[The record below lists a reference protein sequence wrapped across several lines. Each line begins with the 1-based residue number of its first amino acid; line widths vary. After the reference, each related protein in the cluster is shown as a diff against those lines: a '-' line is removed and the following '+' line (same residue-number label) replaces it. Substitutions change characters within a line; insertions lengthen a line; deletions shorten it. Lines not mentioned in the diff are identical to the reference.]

1 MKKFYFLFLFA
12 LIASIGNLYAAEKTV
27 TWNFAG
33 RKSGTGA
40 TTSCELKVQSGS
52 ASGTW
57 KITASKK
64 FSAQTGRGSTSVTL
78 GSKNDP
84 CTDAKLELT
93 NSPIP
98 EGAQI
103 KKVSI
108 TAKTNNANGATFGL
122 QIGGVS
128 SETTLTFDKTKTTQ
142 EFTESKVGNVVLVIN
157 TLNQSNVSLYS
168 ISITYEEVAETKC
181 AKPTFNLENGKTYT
195 DAQTLVITSTTAD
208 ATIHY
213 TINRGEEKTGQPA
226 EFTENG
232 EYTVD
237 AWATK
242 DNLTESDHASIKFT
256 IAKKCAAPT
265 FTPAAGFLKLGNA
278 ITFTSATADA
288 EVYYQYSYN
297 GGEYT
302 SFVKGTSF
310 TPDKEGTYKIIA
322 KATKT
327 GLEDGVSGEQIYEV
341 GNLVFYESFD
351 KNDGTGGNDGK
362 WSGSIASNDIQYDVT
377 GWTCQ
382 NASGANKCAKFGTSS
397 KKGTATTPALTD
409 LEGDAILTF
418 KAAPWNTEGGKMS
431 VTISDGTIETSEF
444 ELINNT
450 FTEYSVKISGGAT
463 SKITFTS
470 SEARFFL
477 DEVKVKQVAVATPTI
492 TPNGGDV
499 KVGDKIT
506 FATKTDGATLSYSTD
521 GGQTWTPGS
530 EYAAATVG
538 ELNLWVKA
546 TKGSDE
552 SAVAKATFNVVDPNA
567 IGSVN
572 INITADKTAKTGE
585 LFGTMTVAVPMP
597 INATVMDV
605 VIKKDGK
612 EFSSDKNLTA
622 EFSKEI
628 TETGTYEIDVTA
640 NNDKEII
647 GDKKTA
653 EFYSNKLTD
662 IADFLLYGPECNNL
676 FGSDVVYEFTCPLS
690 VTYANGSNLW
700 VTDGTDGMLIFQ
712 RGGFSTAYTN
722 GTVFA
727 KGIKGQYTVYNNT
740 IELTEPVLT
749 ETTEGATVD
758 PKQIE
763 IAAISADNQN
773 QFVII
778 KDAVLNVKNETFAD
792 AAGNT
797 VDMYDKKFCTVPAD
811 GTYDVVGIVS
821 YYGYSEAEAAT
832 QVYPLAFLT
841 APTATLGF
849 TAAEINEM
857 PWLAANDKVL
867 TEEATE
873 VKDAS
878 CVKLTCEEGAQIEY
892 TLVSAE
898 TGSSTATVESGA
910 EIVGLIKGEV
920 YELTVCAVKG
930 GYKSASRQYTF
941 TITGSTSSVSSMS
954 AEGVK
959 VFATE
964 GGVEVVAAEATDVA
978 VYTVAGQLVRQA
990 RVAEDSTLVNVAPG
1004 FYVVRANGTATK
1016 VIVR

>member
-27 TWNFAG
+27 TYTFTSKTWAAAEGNWNSLKEGDSKVTRGVAVT
-33 RKSGTGA
+33 KAVSGA
-40 TTSCELKVQSGS
+40 SAESPSGFS
-52 ASGTW
+52 
-57 KITASKK
+57 KITSVNMVWSTSGKGAGTINMYISDNKVGSKTVGKSMSNQK
-64 FSAQTGRGSTSVTL
+64 FSVVTDPSNTSGVVKFDVT
-78 GSKNDP
+78 
-84 CTDAKLELT
+84 CTAGT
-93 NSPIP
+93 IY
-98 EGAQI
+98 I
-103 KKVSI
+103 K
-108 TAKTNNANGATFGL
+108 
-122 QIGGVS
+122 
-128 SETTLTFDKTKTTQ
+128 
-142 EFTESKVGNVVLVIN
+142 
-157 TLNQSNVSLYS
+157 S
-168 ISITYEEVAETKC
+168 ISITYEEGAETKC
-181 AKPTFNLENGKTYT
+181 AT
-195 DAQTLVITSTTAD
+195 
-208 ATIHY
+208 
-213 TINRGEEKTGQPA
+213 
-226 EFTENG
+226 
-232 EYTVD
+232 
-237 AWATK
+237 
-242 DNLTESDHASIKFT
+242 
-256 IAKKCAAPT
+256 PT
-265 FTPAAGFLKLGNA
+265 FTPAAGYLKLGNA
-278 ITFTSATADA
+278 ITFTSATVDA

-327 GLEDGVSGEQIYEV
+327 GLEDGVSEEQIYEV

-351 KNDGTGGNDGK
+351 KNDGTGGNDGQ
-362 WSGSIASNDIQYDVT
+362 WNGNIATNDIQYDVA
-377 GWTCQ
+377 GWTCE
-382 NASGANKCAKFGTSS
+382 NEKGANMCARFGTSG

-470 SEARFFL
+470 SEDRFFL

-499 KVGDKIT
+499 NVGDKIT

-521 GGQTWTPGS
+521 EGKNWTPGS
-530 EYAAATVG
+530 EYTATTVG
-538 ELNLWVKA
+538 ALNLWVKA

-572 INITADKTAKTGE
+572 INITADKTAATGE

-612 EFSSDKNLTA
+612 EFINKKGLST
-622 EFSKEI
+622 EFSTVI
-628 TETGTYEIDVTA
+628 TETGTYEIDVIA
-640 NNDKEII
+640 NNDKEITE
-647 GDKKTA
+647 DKKTA
-653 EFYSNKLTD
+653 KFYSNKLTD
-662 IADFLLYGPECNNL
+662 ILDFLLYGPECNNL

-740 IELTEPVLT
+740 TIELTEPVLT

-763 IAAISADNQN
+763 ISAIKADNQN

-797 VDMYDKKFCTVPAD
+797 VDMFNKEFCTVPAD

-821 YYGYSEAEAAT
+821 YYKPKKAEAAT

-857 PWLAANDKVL
+857 PWLAANDIVL
-867 TEEATE
+867 TEDGSFEGMN
-873 VKDAS
+873 AS

-892 TLVSAE
+892 TLDS
-898 TGSSTATVESGA
+898 TGSSVLTKTVESGT
-910 EIVGLIKGEV
+910 EIGFTDGE
-920 YELTVCAVKG
+920 YCMLTVCVVKG
-930 GYKSASRQYTF
+930 GYKSASRKYEF
-941 TITGSTSSVSSMS
+941 GIGKTSSVSSMS

-959 VFATE
+959 VFAAE
-964 GGVEVVAAEATDVA
+964 GGVKVMAEEAAEVA

-990 RVAEDSTLVNVAPG
+990 RVAEGNTLVNVAPG

>member
-57 KITASKK
+57 KISASEN
-64 FSAQTGRGSTSVTL
+64 FTAQTGSGSTSVTL
-78 GSKNDP
+78 GSKKAP

-108 TAKTNNANGATFGL
+108 TANTNNAKGATFGL

-310 TPDKEGTYKIIA
+310 TPDKEGTFKIIA

-327 GLEDGVSGEQIYEV
+327 GFEDGVSEEQIYEV

-351 KNDGTGGNDGK
+351 KNDGTGGNDGQ
-362 WSGSIASNDIQYDVT
+362 WSGNIATNDIQYDVT
-377 GWTCQ
+377 GWTCP

-470 SEARFFL
+470 SEYRFFL

-530 EYAAATVG
+530 EYTATTVG
-538 ELNLWVKA
+538 ALNLWVKA

-612 EFSSDKNLTA
+612 EFSSDTGLTA

-857 PWLAANDKVL
+857 PWLAANDIVL
-867 TEEATE
+867 TEDGSFENMN
-873 VKDAS
+873 AS

-892 TLVSAE
+892 TLDSGE
-898 TGSSTATVESGA
+898 PSPSTATVESGT
-910 EIVGLIKGEV
+910 EIGFTDGES
-920 YELTVCAVKG
+920 YMLTVCAVKG
-930 GYKSASRQYTF
+930 GYKSASREYLF
-941 TITGSTSSVSSMS
+941 SIGKTSSVSSMS
-954 AEGVK
+954 VDGVK
-959 VFATE
+959 VFAAE
-964 GGVEVVAAEATDVA
+964 GGVEVVADEAAEVA
-978 VYTVAGQLVRQA
+978 VYTAAGQLVRQA
-990 RVAEDSTLVNVAPG
+990 RVAEGSTLVNVAPG

>member
-27 TWNFAG
+27 TFDFSTNPGAV
-33 RKSGTGA
+33 SGIKNGEITVSFKTPGVTPVWKGGEIRA
-40 TTSCELKVQSGS
+40 YAKNTITVSS
-52 ASGTW
+52 AKKIKAIKFTFNKDDGN
-57 KITASKK
+57 KITSTP
-64 FSAQTGRGSTSVTL
+64 TGFTDPTWTGESESVVF
-78 GSKNDP
+78 K
-84 CTDAKLELT
+84 
-93 NSPIP
+93 
-98 EGAQI
+98 
-103 KKVSI
+103 
-108 TAKTNNANGATFGL
+108 
-122 QIGGVS
+122 IGGTKGHRKV
-128 SETTLTFDKTKTTQ
+128 KTI
-142 EFTESKVGNVVLVIN
+142 EV
-157 TLNQSNVSLYS
+157 
-168 ISITYEEVAETKC
+168 TYEEGAETQC
-181 AKPTFNLENGKTYT
+181 AT
-195 DAQTLVITSTTAD
+195 
-208 ATIHY
+208 
-213 TINRGEEKTGQPA
+213 
-226 EFTENG
+226 
-232 EYTVD
+232 
-237 AWATK
+237 
-242 DNLTESDHASIKFT
+242 
-256 IAKKCAAPT
+256 PT
-265 FTPAAGFLKLGNA
+265 FTPAAGYLKLGNA

-288 EVYYQYSYN
+288 EISYQYSYN

-377 GWTCQ
+377 GWTCP

-397 KKGTATTPALTD
+397 KKGTATTPALTG

-470 SEARFFL
+470 SEDRFFL

-499 KVGDKIT
+499 NVGDKIT

-521 GGQTWTPGS
+521 EGKNWTPGS
-530 EYAAATVG
+530 EYTATTVG
-538 ELNLWVKA
+538 ALNLWVKA

-640 NNDKEII
+640 NNDKEIK

-821 YYGYSEAEAAT
+821 YFGYSGAVPAT

-857 PWLAANDKVL
+857 SWLAANDKVL
-867 TEEATE
+867 TE
-873 VKDAS
+873 DGSFGDINAS

-892 TLVSAE
+892 TLDSGE
-898 TGSSTATVESGA
+898 PSPSTATVESGT
-910 EIVGLIKGEV
+910 EIGFTDGES
-920 YELTVCAVKG
+920 YMLTVCAVKG
-930 GYKSASRQYTF
+930 GYKSASREYMF
-941 TITGSTSSVSSMS
+941 SIGKTSSVSSMS

-959 VFATE
+959 VFAAE

-978 VYTVAGQLVRQA
+978 VYTAAGQLVRQA
-990 RVAEDSTLVNVAPG
+990 RVAEGSTLVNVAPG

>member
-12 LIASIGNLYAAEKTV
+12 LIASISNLYAVEKTV
-27 TWNFAG
+27 TFDFSTNPGAV
-33 RKSGTGA
+33 SGIKNGEITVSFKTPGVTPVWKGGEIRAYAKNTITVSSAKKIKAIKFTFNKDDGNEITSTPTGF
-40 TTSCELKVQSGS
+40 TDP
-52 ASGTW
+52 TW
-57 KITASKK
+57 
-64 FSAQTGRGSTSVTL
+64 TGESESVVF
-78 GSKNDP
+78 K
-84 CTDAKLELT
+84 
-93 NSPIP
+93 
-98 EGAQI
+98 
-103 KKVSI
+103 
-108 TAKTNNANGATFGL
+108 
-122 QIGGVS
+122 IGGTKGHRKV
-128 SETTLTFDKTKTTQ
+128 KTI
-142 EFTESKVGNVVLVIN
+142 EV
-157 TLNQSNVSLYS
+157 
-168 ISITYEEVAETKC
+168 TYEEGAETQC
-181 AKPTFNLENGKTYT
+181 AT
-195 DAQTLVITSTTAD
+195 
-208 ATIHY
+208 
-213 TINRGEEKTGQPA
+213 
-226 EFTENG
+226 
-232 EYTVD
+232 
-237 AWATK
+237 
-242 DNLTESDHASIKFT
+242 
-256 IAKKCAAPT
+256 PT
-265 FTPAAGFLKLGNA
+265 FTPAAGYLKLGNA

-288 EVYYQYSYN
+288 EISYQYSYN

-377 GWTCQ
+377 GWTCEYEK
-382 NASGANKCAKFGTSS
+382 GANKCAKFGTSS
-397 KKGTATTPALTD
+397 KKGTATTPALAD

-470 SEARFFL
+470 SEDRFFL

-521 GGQTWTPGS
+521 EGKTWTPGS

-538 ELNLWVKA
+538 ALNLWVKA

-821 YYGYSEAEAAT
+821 YFGYSGAVPAT

-857 PWLAANDKVL
+857 SWLAANDKVL
-867 TEEATE
+867 TEDGSFE
-873 VKDAS
+873 DINAS

-892 TLVSAE
+892 TLDSGE
-898 TGSSTATVESGA
+898 PSPSTATVESGT
-910 EIVGLIKGEV
+910 EIGFTDGES
-920 YELTVCAVKG
+920 YMLTVCAVKG
-930 GYKSASRQYTF
+930 GYKSASREYMF
-941 TITGSTSSVSSMS
+941 SIGKTSSVSSMS

-959 VFATE
+959 VFAAE
-964 GGVEVVAAEATDVA
+964 GGVEVVADEATDVA
-978 VYTVAGQLVRQA
+978 VYTAAGQLVRQA
-990 RVAEDSTLVNVAPG
+990 RVAEGSTLVNVAPG
-1004 FYVVRANGTATK
+1004 FYVVRVNGTATK

>member
-12 LIASIGNLYAAEKTV
+12 LIASIGNLYAVEKTV
-27 TWNFAG
+27 TFDFSTNPGAV
-33 RKSGTGA
+33 SGIKNGEITVSFKTPGVTPVWKGGEIRAYAKNTITVSSAKKIKAIKFTFNKDDGNEITSTPTGF
-40 TTSCELKVQSGS
+40 TDP
-52 ASGTW
+52 TW
-57 KITASKK
+57 
-64 FSAQTGRGSTSVTL
+64 TGESESVVF
-78 GSKNDP
+78 K
-84 CTDAKLELT
+84 
-93 NSPIP
+93 
-98 EGAQI
+98 
-103 KKVSI
+103 
-108 TAKTNNANGATFGL
+108 
-122 QIGGVS
+122 IGGTKGHRKV
-128 SETTLTFDKTKTTQ
+128 KTI
-142 EFTESKVGNVVLVIN
+142 EV
-157 TLNQSNVSLYS
+157 
-168 ISITYEEVAETKC
+168 TYEEGAETQC
-181 AKPTFNLENGKTYT
+181 AT
-195 DAQTLVITSTTAD
+195 
-208 ATIHY
+208 
-213 TINRGEEKTGQPA
+213 
-226 EFTENG
+226 
-232 EYTVD
+232 
-237 AWATK
+237 
-242 DNLTESDHASIKFT
+242 
-256 IAKKCAAPT
+256 PT
-265 FTPAAGFLKLGNA
+265 FTPAAGYLKLGNA

-288 EVYYQYSYN
+288 EISYQYSYN

-351 KNDGTGGNDGK
+351 KNGGTGGNDGK

-377 GWTCQ
+377 GWTCEYEK
-382 NASGANKCAKFGTSS
+382 GANKCAKFGTSS

-470 SEARFFL
+470 SEDRFFL

-521 GGQTWTPGS
+521 EGKTWTPGS

-538 ELNLWVKA
+538 ALNLWVKA

-640 NNDKEII
+640 NNDKEIT

-740 IELTEPVLT
+740 IELLNPTLT
-749 ETTEGATVD
+749 ETTEGATID

-778 KDAVLNVKNETFAD
+778 KDAVLNVKNKTFAD

-797 VDMYDKKFCTVPAD
+797 VDMFNKEFCTVPAD

-821 YYGYSEAEAAT
+821 YFGYPNNVPAT

-857 PWLAANDKVL
+857 PWLAANDIVL
-867 TEEATE
+867 TEDGSFE
-873 VKDAS
+873 DMNAS

-892 TLVSAE
+892 TLSLDADP
-898 TGSSTATVESGA
+898 STATVESGT
-910 EIVGLIKGEV
+910 EIGFKDGDCCM
-920 YELTVCAVKG
+920 LTVCAVNG
-930 GYKSASRQYTF
+930 GYKSASREYLF
-941 TITGSTSSVSSMS
+941 SIGKTSSVSSMS
-954 AEGVK
+954 SEGVK
-959 VFATE
+959 VFAAE
-964 GGVEVVAAEATDVA
+964 GGVEVVADEAAEVA
-978 VYTVAGQLVRQA
+978 VYTAAGQLVRQA
-990 RVAEDSTLVNVAPG
+990 RVAEGSTLVNVAPG

>member
-27 TWNFAG
+27 TYTFTSKTWAAAEGNWNSLKGGDSKETRGVAVT
-33 RKSGTGA
+33 KAVSGA
-40 TTSCELKVQSGS
+40 SAESPSGFS
-52 ASGTW
+52 
-57 KITASKK
+57 KITSVNMVWSTSRKGAGTINMYISDNKVGSKTVGKSMSNQK
-64 FSAQTGRGSTSVTL
+64 FSVVTDPSNTSGVVKFDVT
-78 GSKNDP
+78 
-84 CTDAKLELT
+84 CTAGT
-93 NSPIP
+93 IY
-98 EGAQI
+98 I
-103 KKVSI
+103 K
-108 TAKTNNANGATFGL
+108 
-122 QIGGVS
+122 
-128 SETTLTFDKTKTTQ
+128 
-142 EFTESKVGNVVLVIN
+142 
-157 TLNQSNVSLYS
+157 S
-168 ISITYEEVAETKC
+168 ISITYEEGAETKC
-181 AKPTFNLENGKTYT
+181 
-195 DAQTLVITSTTAD
+195 
-208 ATIHY
+208 
-213 TINRGEEKTGQPA
+213 
-226 EFTENG
+226 
-232 EYTVD
+232 
-237 AWATK
+237 
-242 DNLTESDHASIKFT
+242 
-256 IAKKCAAPT
+256 
-265 FTPAAGFLKLGNA
+265 
-278 ITFTSATADA
+278 
-288 EVYYQYSYN
+288 
-297 GGEYT
+297 
-302 SFVKGTSF
+302 
-310 TPDKEGTYKIIA
+310 
-322 KATKT
+322 
-327 GLEDGVSGEQIYEV
+327 
-341 GNLVFYESFD
+341 
-351 KNDGTGGNDGK
+351 
-362 WSGSIASNDIQYDVT
+362 
-377 GWTCQ
+377 
-382 NASGANKCAKFGTSS
+382 
-397 KKGTATTPALTD
+397 
-409 LEGDAILTF
+409 
-418 KAAPWNTEGGKMS
+418 
-431 VTISDGTIETSEF
+431 
-444 ELINNT
+444 
-450 FTEYSVKISGGAT
+450 
-463 SKITFTS
+463 
-470 SEARFFL
+470 
-477 DEVKVKQVAVATPTI
+477 ATPTI

-521 GGQTWTPGS
+521 EGKTWTPGS

-538 ELNLWVKA
+538 ALNLWVKA

-572 INITADKTAKTGE
+572 INITADKTAATGE

-690 VTYANGSNLW
+690 VTFSKGENLW

-740 IELTEPVLT
+740 TIELTEPVLT

-763 IAAISADNQN
+763 IAAIKADNQN
-773 QFVII
+773 QYVII

-821 YYGYSEAEAAT
+821 YYKPKKAEAAT

-857 PWLAANDKVL
+857 PWLAANDIVL
-867 TEEATE
+867 TEDGSFE
-873 VKDAS
+873 DINAS

-892 TLVSAE
+892 TLDS
-898 TGSSTATVESGA
+898 TGSSVLTKTVESGT
-910 EIVGLIKGEV
+910 EIGFTDGE
-920 YELTVCAVKG
+920 YCMLTVCVVKG
-930 GYKSASRQYTF
+930 GYKSASRKYEF
-941 TITGSTSSVSSMS
+941 IIGKTSSVSSMPS
-954 AEGVK
+954 EGVK
-959 VFATE
+959 VFAAE

-990 RVAEDSTLVNVAPG
+990 RVAEGSTLVNVAPG

>member
-12 LIASIGNLYAAEKTV
+12 LIASIGNLYAAEV
-27 TWNFAG
+27 TD
-33 RKSGTGA
+33 
-40 TTSCELKVQSGS
+40 V
-52 ASGTW
+52 
-57 KITASKK
+57 ITASNLKATGTTYVLFSNVK
-64 FSAQTGRGSTSVTL
+64 VTSEASYSGQSAQTGNNTGIIQLNNSIKNGHNIGIVSTVSGGLIKSVSIEVDNSNANTYSVYAKKTAYSAIEDL
-78 GSKNDP
+78 YNDP
-84 CTDAKLELT
+84 KQGDLIL
-93 NSPIP
+93 
-98 EGAQI
+98 
-103 KKVSI
+103 
-108 TAKTNNANGATFGL
+108 
-122 QIGGVS
+122 
-128 SETTLTFDKTKTTQ
+128 
-142 EFTESKVGNVVLVIN
+142 ESK
-157 TLNQSNVSLYS
+157 
-168 ISITYEEVAETKC
+168 
-181 AKPTFNLENGKTYT
+181 
-195 DAQTLVITSTTAD
+195 ST
-208 ATIHY
+208 
-213 TINRGEEKTGQPA
+213 
-226 EFTENG
+226 
-232 EYTVD
+232 
-237 AWATK
+237 
-242 DNLTESDHASIKFT
+242 
-256 IAKKCAAPT
+256 
-265 FTPAAGFLKLGNA
+265 
-278 ITFTSATADA
+278 
-288 EVYYQYSYN
+288 
-297 GGEYT
+297 
-302 SFVKGTSF
+302 
-310 TPDKEGTYKIIA
+310 
-322 KATKT
+322 
-327 GLEDGVSGEQIYEV
+327 
-341 GNLVFYESFD
+341 
-351 KNDGTGGNDGK
+351 
-362 WSGSIASNDIQYDVT
+362 GSVDVT
-377 GWTCQ
+377 GEYYYI
-382 NASGANKCAKFGTSS
+382 GIRS
-397 KKGTATTPALTD
+397 KK
-409 LEGDAILTF
+409 
-418 KAAPWNTEGGKMS
+418 N
-431 VTISDGTIETSEF
+431 V
-444 ELINNT
+444 
-450 FTEYSVKISGGAT
+450 VKIK
-463 SKITFTS
+463 KITITYINS
-470 SEARFFL
+470 S
-477 DEVKVKQVAVATPTI
+477 VSTPTI

-521 GGQTWTPGS
+521 EGKTWTPGS

-538 ELNLWVKA
+538 ALNLWVKA

-821 YYGYSEAEAAT
+821 YYGYSGAVPAT

-857 PWLAANDKVL
+857 SWLAANDKVL
-867 TEEATE
+867 TEDGSFEE
-873 VKDAS
+873 INAS

-892 TLVSAE
+892 TLDSGE
-898 TGSSTATVESGA
+898 PSPSTATVESGT
-910 EIVGLIKGEV
+910 EIGFTDGES
-920 YELTVCAVKG
+920 YMLTVCAVKG
-930 GYKSASRQYTF
+930 GYKSASREYMF
-941 TITGSTSSVSSMS
+941 SIGKTSSVSSMS
-954 AEGVK
+954 SEGVK
-959 VFATE
+959 VFAAE
-964 GGVEVVAAEATDVA
+964 GGVKVVAAEATDVA
-978 VYTVAGQLVRQA
+978 VYTAAGQLVRQA
-990 RVAEDSTLVNVAPG
+990 RVAEGSTLVNVAPG

>member
-27 TWNFAG
+27 TYTFTSKTWAAAEGNWNSLKGGDSKETRGVAVT
-33 RKSGTGA
+33 KAVSGA
-40 TTSCELKVQSGS
+40 SAESPSGFS
-52 ASGTW
+52 
-57 KITASKK
+57 KITSVNMVWSTSGKGAGTINMYISDNKVGSKTVGKSMSNQK
-64 FSAQTGRGSTSVTL
+64 FSVVTDPSNTSGVVKFDVT
-78 GSKNDP
+78 
-84 CTDAKLELT
+84 CTAGT
-93 NSPIP
+93 IY
-98 EGAQI
+98 I
-103 KKVSI
+103 K
-108 TAKTNNANGATFGL
+108 
-122 QIGGVS
+122 
-128 SETTLTFDKTKTTQ
+128 
-142 EFTESKVGNVVLVIN
+142 
-157 TLNQSNVSLYS
+157 S
-168 ISITYEEVAETKC
+168 ISITYEEGAETKC
-181 AKPTFNLENGKTYT
+181 AT
-195 DAQTLVITSTTAD
+195 
-208 ATIHY
+208 
-213 TINRGEEKTGQPA
+213 
-226 EFTENG
+226 
-232 EYTVD
+232 
-237 AWATK
+237 
-242 DNLTESDHASIKFT
+242 
-256 IAKKCAAPT
+256 PT
-265 FTPAAGFLKLGNA
+265 FTPAAGYLKLGNA
-278 ITFTSATADA
+278 ITFTSATVDA

-327 GLEDGVSGEQIYEV
+327 GLEDGVSEEQIYEV

-351 KNDGTGGNDGK
+351 KNDGTGGNDGQ
-362 WSGSIASNDIQYDVT
+362 WNGNIATSSIKYDVT
-377 GWTCQ
+377 GWTCP

-397 KKGTATTPALTD
+397 KKGTATTPALTG
-409 LEGDAILTF
+409 LAGDAVLTF
-418 KAAPWNTEGGKMS
+418 KAGAWNVTDEKTTLNISITNGTLDKTS
-431 VTISDGTIETSEF
+431 V
-444 ELINNT
+444 ELKKGE
-450 FTEYSVKISGGAT
+450 FTEYTINITGADAT
-463 SKITFTS
+463 SKITF
-470 SEARFFL
+470 EAAEVEDNRFFL

-492 TPNGGDV
+492 SPNGGDV
-499 KVGDKIT
+499 NVGDKIT

-530 EYAAATVG
+530 EYTAAAVG
-538 ELNLWVKA
+538 ALNLWVKA
-546 TKGSDE
+546 TKDSDE

-572 INITADKTAKTGE
+572 INITADKTAATGE

-597 INATVMDV
+597 INATEMDV

-612 EFSSDKNLTA
+612 EFINKKGLST
-622 EFSKEI
+622 EFSTVI
-628 TETGTYEIDVTA
+628 TETGTYEIDVIA
-640 NNDKEII
+640 NNDKEIT

-740 IELTEPVLT
+740 TIELTEPVLT

-763 IAAISADNQN
+763 ISAIKADNQN

-797 VDMYDKKFCTVPAD
+797 VDMFNKEFCTVPAD

-821 YYGYSEAEAAT
+821 YYKPKKAEAAT

-857 PWLAANDKVL
+857 PWLAANDIVL
-867 TEEATE
+867 TEDGSFEGMN
-873 VKDAS
+873 AS

-892 TLVSAE
+892 TLDSGE
-898 TGSSTATVESGA
+898 PSPSTATVESGT
-910 EIVGLIKGEV
+910 EIGFTDGES
-920 YELTVCAVKG
+920 YMLTVCAVKG
-930 GYKSASRQYTF
+930 GYKSASREYMF
-941 TITGSTSSVSSMS
+941 SIGKTSSVSSMS

-959 VFATE
+959 VFAAE
-964 GGVEVVAAEATDVA
+964 GGVKVVADEAADVA

-990 RVAEDSTLVNVAPG
+990 RVAEGSTLVNVAPG

>member
-12 LIASIGNLYAAEKTV
+12 LIASISNLYAAEV
-27 TWNFAG
+27 TD
-33 RKSGTGA
+33 
-40 TTSCELKVQSGS
+40 V
-52 ASGTW
+52 
-57 KITASKK
+57 ITASNLKATGTTYVLFSNVK
-64 FSAQTGRGSTSVTL
+64 VTSEASYSGQSAQTGNNTGIIQLNNSK
-78 GSKNDP
+78 KNDHNIGIVS
-84 CTDAKLELT
+84 TVSGGL
-93 NSPIP
+93 
-98 EGAQI
+98 I
-103 KKVSI
+103 KSVSI
-108 TAKTNNANGATFGL
+108 EVDNSNANTYSVYAK
-122 QIGGVS
+122 
-128 SETTLTFDKTKTTQ
+128 KTAYSAIEDLYNDPKQ
-142 EFTESKVGNVVLVIN
+142 GDLILESK
-157 TLNQSNVSLYS
+157 
-168 ISITYEEVAETKC
+168 
-181 AKPTFNLENGKTYT
+181 
-195 DAQTLVITSTTAD
+195 ST
-208 ATIHY
+208 
-213 TINRGEEKTGQPA
+213 
-226 EFTENG
+226 
-232 EYTVD
+232 
-237 AWATK
+237 
-242 DNLTESDHASIKFT
+242 
-256 IAKKCAAPT
+256 
-265 FTPAAGFLKLGNA
+265 
-278 ITFTSATADA
+278 
-288 EVYYQYSYN
+288 
-297 GGEYT
+297 
-302 SFVKGTSF
+302 
-310 TPDKEGTYKIIA
+310 
-322 KATKT
+322 
-327 GLEDGVSGEQIYEV
+327 
-341 GNLVFYESFD
+341 
-351 KNDGTGGNDGK
+351 
-362 WSGSIASNDIQYDVT
+362 GSVDVT
-377 GWTCQ
+377 GEYYYI
-382 NASGANKCAKFGTSS
+382 GIRS
-397 KKGTATTPALTD
+397 KKG
-409 LEGDAILTF
+409 
-418 KAAPWNTEGGKMS
+418 
-431 VTISDGTIETSEF
+431 V
-444 ELINNT
+444 
-450 FTEYSVKISGGAT
+450 VKIK
-463 SKITFTS
+463 KITITYINS
-470 SEARFFL
+470 S
-477 DEVKVKQVAVATPTI
+477 VSTPTI

-506 FATKTDGATLSYSTD
+506 FATKTEGATLSYSTD
-521 GGQTWTPGS
+521 EGKTWTPGS
-530 EYAAATVG
+530 EYTAAAVG
-538 ELNLWVKA
+538 ALNLWVKA
-546 TKGSDE
+546 IKDSDE

-572 INITADKTAKTGE
+572 INITADKKAKTGE

-612 EFSSDKNLTA
+612 EFSSDKGLTA

-640 NNDKEII
+640 NNDKEIT

-690 VTYANGSNLW
+690 VTFSKGENLW

-740 IELTEPVLT
+740 TIELTEPVLT

-763 IAAISADNQN
+763 ISAIKADNQN
-773 QFVII
+773 QYVII

-792 AAGNT
+792 AVGNT
-797 VDMYDKKFCTVPAD
+797 VDMFDKKFCTVPAD

-821 YYGYSEAEAAT
+821 YYKPKKAEAAT

-841 APTATLGF
+841 TPTATLGF

-867 TEEATE
+867 TDEVTE

-892 TLVSAE
+892 TLKLAE
-898 TGSSTATVESGA
+898 STSTATVESGA
-910 EIVGLIKGEV
+910 EIVGLAKDEV

-930 GYKSASRQYTF
+930 GYKSASRKYMF

-959 VFATE
+959 VFAAE

-990 RVAEDSTLVNVAPG
+990 HVAEGSTLVNVAPG

>member
-12 LIASIGNLYAAEKTV
+12 LIASIGNLYSAEV
-27 TWNFAG
+27 TD
-33 RKSGTGA
+33 
-40 TTSCELKVQSGS
+40 V
-52 ASGTW
+52 
-57 KITASKK
+57 ITASNLKATGITYVLFSNVK
-64 FSAQTGRGSTSVTL
+64 VTSEASYSGQSAQTGNNTGIIQLNSKKKNSRNIGIVSTVSGGLIKSVSIEVDNSNANTYSVYAKKTAYSAIEDL
-78 GSKNDP
+78 YNDP
-84 CTDAKLELT
+84 KQGNLILESKSTGSLDVAGEYYYIGIRSKS
-93 NSPIP
+93 N
-98 EGAQI
+98 AVKI
-103 KKVSI
+103 KKI
-108 TAKTNNANGATFGL
+108 T
-122 QIGGVS
+122 
-128 SETTLTFDKTKTTQ
+128 
-142 EFTESKVGNVVLVIN
+142 
-157 TLNQSNVSLYS
+157 
-168 ISITYEEVAETKC
+168 ITYV
-181 AKPTFNLENGKTYT
+181 N
-195 DAQTLVITSTTAD
+195 
-208 ATIHY
+208 
-213 TINRGEEKTGQPA
+213 
-226 EFTENG
+226 
-232 EYTVD
+232 
-237 AWATK
+237 
-242 DNLTESDHASIKFT
+242 
-256 IAKKCAAPT
+256 
-265 FTPAAGFLKLGNA
+265 
-278 ITFTSATADA
+278 
-288 EVYYQYSYN
+288 
-297 GGEYT
+297 
-302 SFVKGTSF
+302 
-310 TPDKEGTYKIIA
+310 
-322 KATKT
+322 
-327 GLEDGVSGEQIYEV
+327 
-341 GNLVFYESFD
+341 
-351 KNDGTGGNDGK
+351 
-362 WSGSIASNDIQYDVT
+362 
-377 GWTCQ
+377 
-382 NASGANKCAKFGTSS
+382 SS
-397 KKGTATTPALTD
+397 
-409 LEGDAILTF
+409 
-418 KAAPWNTEGGKMS
+418 
-431 VTISDGTIETSEF
+431 
-444 ELINNT
+444 
-450 FTEYSVKISGGAT
+450 
-463 SKITFTS
+463 
-470 SEARFFL
+470 
-477 DEVKVKQVAVATPTI
+477 VATPTI

-499 KVGDKIT
+499 NVGDKIT

-521 GGQTWTPGS
+521 EGKTWTPGS

-538 ELNLWVKA
+538 ALNLWVKA

-640 NNDKEII
+640 NNDKEIT

-662 IADFLLYGPECNNL
+662 IADFLFYGPECNNL

-763 IAAISADNQN
+763 IAAIKADNQN

-778 KDAVLNVKNETFAD
+778 KDAVLNVKNKTFAD

-797 VDMYDKKFCTVPAD
+797 VDMYDKKFCTVPAN

-821 YYGYSEAEAAT
+821 YFGYSGAVPAT

-857 PWLAANDKVL
+857 PWLAANDIVL
-867 TEEATE
+867 TE
-873 VKDAS
+873 DGSFGDMNAS

-892 TLVSAE
+892 TLDSGE
-898 TGSSTATVESGA
+898 PSPSTATVESGT
-910 EIVGLIKGEV
+910 EIGFIDGES
-920 YELTVCAVKG
+920 YMLTVCAVKG
-930 GYKSASRQYTF
+930 GYKSASREYLF
-941 TITGSTSSVSSMS
+941 SIGKTSSVSSMS
-954 AEGVK
+954 SEGVK
-959 VFATE
+959 VFAAE
-964 GGVEVVAAEATDVA
+964 GGVEVVAEEAAEVA
-978 VYTVAGQLVRQA
+978 VYTAAGQLVRQV
-990 RVAEDSTLVNVAPG
+990 RVAEGSTLVNVAPG

>member
-1 MKKFYFLFLFA
+1 M
-12 LIASIGNLYAAEKTV
+12 
-27 TWNFAG
+27 
-33 RKSGTGA
+33 
-40 TTSCELKVQSGS
+40 
-52 ASGTW
+52 
-57 KITASKK
+57 ITASNLKATGTTYVLFSNVK
-64 FSAQTGRGSTSVTL
+64 VTSEASYSGQSAQTGNNTGIIQLNSKKKNSRNIGIVSTVSGGLIKSVSIEVDNSNANTYSVYAKKTAYSAIEDL
-78 GSKNDP
+78 YNDP
-84 CTDAKLELT
+84 KQGNLILESKSTGSLDVAGEYYYIGIR
-93 NSPIP
+93 SKS
-98 EGAQI
+98 GAVKI
-103 KKVSI
+103 KKI
-108 TAKTNNANGATFGL
+108 T
-122 QIGGVS
+122 
-128 SETTLTFDKTKTTQ
+128 
-142 EFTESKVGNVVLVIN
+142 
-157 TLNQSNVSLYS
+157 
-168 ISITYEEVAETKC
+168 ITYV
-181 AKPTFNLENGKTYT
+181 N
-195 DAQTLVITSTTAD
+195 
-208 ATIHY
+208 
-213 TINRGEEKTGQPA
+213 
-226 EFTENG
+226 
-232 EYTVD
+232 
-237 AWATK
+237 
-242 DNLTESDHASIKFT
+242 
-256 IAKKCAAPT
+256 
-265 FTPAAGFLKLGNA
+265 
-278 ITFTSATADA
+278 
-288 EVYYQYSYN
+288 
-297 GGEYT
+297 
-302 SFVKGTSF
+302 
-310 TPDKEGTYKIIA
+310 
-322 KATKT
+322 
-327 GLEDGVSGEQIYEV
+327 
-341 GNLVFYESFD
+341 
-351 KNDGTGGNDGK
+351 
-362 WSGSIASNDIQYDVT
+362 
-377 GWTCQ
+377 
-382 NASGANKCAKFGTSS
+382 SS
-397 KKGTATTPALTD
+397 
-409 LEGDAILTF
+409 
-418 KAAPWNTEGGKMS
+418 
-431 VTISDGTIETSEF
+431 
-444 ELINNT
+444 
-450 FTEYSVKISGGAT
+450 
-463 SKITFTS
+463 
-470 SEARFFL
+470 
-477 DEVKVKQVAVATPTI
+477 VATPTI

-499 KVGDKIT
+499 SVGDKIT

-530 EYAAATVG
+530 EYTATTVG
-538 ELNLWVKA
+538 ALNLWVKA

-640 NNDKEII
+640 NNDKEIK

-740 IELTEPVLT
+740 TIELTEPVLT

-763 IAAISADNQN
+763 ISAIKADNQN

-821 YYGYSEAEAAT
+821 YFGYSGAVPAT

-857 PWLAANDKVL
+857 SWLAANDKVL
-867 TEEATE
+867 TEDGSFE
-873 VKDAS
+873 DINAS

-892 TLVSAE
+892 TLDSGE
-898 TGSSTATVESGA
+898 PSPSTATVESGT
-910 EIVGLIKGEV
+910 EIGFTDGES
-920 YELTVCAVKG
+920 YMLTVCAVKG
-930 GYKSASRQYTF
+930 GYKSASREYMF
-941 TITGSTSSVSSMS
+941 SIGKTSSVSSMS
-954 AEGVK
+954 SEGVK
-959 VFATE
+959 VFAAE
-964 GGVEVVAAEATDVA
+964 GGVEVVADEAAEVA

-990 RVAEDSTLVNVAPG
+990 RVAEGSTLVNVAPG

>member
-12 LIASIGNLYAAEKTV
+12 LIASISNLYAAEKTV
-27 TWNFAG
+27 TFDFSTDPGVVSGIKNGEITVSFKTPGNTPAWN
-33 RKSGTGA
+33 KSNGGEIRAYAKNTITVSSA
-40 TTSCELKVQSGS
+40 KKIKAIKFTFNKSDGS
-52 ASGTW
+52 N
-57 KITASKK
+57 KITSTPTGFTSPTWTGESESVV
-64 FSAQTGRGSTSVTL
+64 FS
-78 GSKNDP
+78 
-84 CTDAKLELT
+84 
-93 NSPIP
+93 
-98 EGAQI
+98 
-103 KKVSI
+103 
-108 TAKTNNANGATFGL
+108 
-122 QIGGVS
+122 IGGTKGHRKV
-128 SETTLTFDKTKTTQ
+128 KTI
-142 EFTESKVGNVVLVIN
+142 EV
-157 TLNQSNVSLYS
+157 
-168 ISITYEEVAETKC
+168 TYEEGAETKC
-181 AKPTFNLENGKTYT
+181 AT
-195 DAQTLVITSTTAD
+195 
-208 ATIHY
+208 
-213 TINRGEEKTGQPA
+213 
-226 EFTENG
+226 
-232 EYTVD
+232 
-237 AWATK
+237 
-242 DNLTESDHASIKFT
+242 
-256 IAKKCAAPT
+256 PT
-265 FTPAAGFLKLGNA
+265 FTPAAGYLKLGNA

-288 EVYYQYSYN
+288 EIYYQYSYN
-297 GGEYT
+297 GGEYN

-327 GLEDGVSGEQIYEV
+327 GLEDGISGEQTYEV

-362 WSGSIASNDIQYDVT
+362 WSGSIASNDIQYDVA
-377 GWTCQ
+377 GWTCE
-382 NASGANKCAKFGTSS
+382 NAKGAKMCARFGTSG

-470 SEARFFL
+470 SEDRFFL

-499 KVGDKIT
+499 NVGDKIT

-521 GGQTWTPGS
+521 EGKTWTPGS
-530 EYAAATVG
+530 EYTATTVG
-538 ELNLWVKA
+538 ALNLWVKA

-612 EFSSDKNLTA
+612 EFSSDKGLTA

-640 NNDKEII
+640 NNDKEIT

-690 VTYANGSNLW
+690 VTFSKGENLW

-712 RGGFSTAYTN
+712 GGGFSTAYTN

-797 VDMYDKKFCTVPAD
+797 VDMYDKKFCTVPAAD

-821 YYGYSEAEAAT
+821 YFGYSGAVPAT

-849 TAAEINEM
+849 TAAEINER
-857 PWLAANDKVL
+857 PWLAANDIVL
-867 TEEATE
+867 TEDGSFEE
-873 VKDAS
+873 MNAS
-878 CVKLTCEEGAQIEY
+878 CVKLTCEEGAHIEY
-892 TLVSAE
+892 TLDSGE
-898 TGSSTATVESGA
+898 PSPSTATVESGT
-910 EIVGLIKGEV
+910 EIGFTDGES
-920 YELTVCAVKG
+920 YMLTVCAVKG
-930 GYKSASRQYTF
+930 GYKSASREYLF
-941 TITGSTSSVSSMS
+941 SIGKTSSVSSMS

-959 VFATE
+959 VFAAE
-964 GGVEVVAAEATDVA
+964 GGVEVVADEAAEVA

-990 RVAEDSTLVNVAPG
+990 RVAEGNTLVNVAPG

>member
-12 LIASIGNLYAAEKTV
+12 LIASIGNLYAAEVTV
-27 TWNFAG
+27 TSTFKDKDLTVGVGEPGW
-33 RKSGTGA
+33 
-40 TTSCELKVQSGS
+40 V
-52 ASGTW
+52 AS
-57 KITASKK
+57 ITANSFESNNNNRGVQFGAAKGAFTLK
-64 FSAQTGRGSTSVTL
+64 TSESFSQV
-78 GSKNDP
+78 
-84 CTDAKLELT
+84 
-93 NSPIP
+93 
-98 EGAQI
+98 
-103 KKVSI
+103 KKVSVI
-108 TAKTNNANGATFGL
+108 LSTNEKVNT
-122 QIGGVS
+122 VS
-128 SETTLTFDKTKTTQ
+128 L
-142 EFTESKVGNVVLVIN
+142 KVGGTSVDGMKTLSKSNNYAVNWSVVSPQDGIIEFSFN
-157 TLNQSNVSLYS
+157 DKKGSIYIKS

-181 AKPTFNLENGKTYT
+181 AT
-195 DAQTLVITSTTAD
+195 
-208 ATIHY
+208 
-213 TINRGEEKTGQPA
+213 
-226 EFTENG
+226 
-232 EYTVD
+232 
-237 AWATK
+237 
-242 DNLTESDHASIKFT
+242 
-256 IAKKCAAPT
+256 PT
-265 FTPAAGFLKLGNA
+265 FTPAAGYLKLGNA

-288 EVYYQYSYN
+288 EISYQYSYN

-530 EYAAATVG
+530 EYTATTVG
-538 ELNLWVKA
+538 ALNLWVKA

-821 YYGYSEAEAAT
+821 YYGYSGAVPAT

-959 VFATE
+959 VFAAE

-990 RVAEDSTLVNVAPG
+990 RVAEGSTLVNVAPG

>member
-27 TWNFAG
+27 TFDFSTDPGVVSGIKNGEITVSFKTPGNTPAWN
-33 RKSGTGA
+33 KSNGGEIRAYAKNTITVSSA
-40 TTSCELKVQSGS
+40 KKIKAIKFTFNKSDGS
-52 ASGTW
+52 N
-57 KITASKK
+57 KITSTPTGFTSPTWTGESESVV
-64 FSAQTGRGSTSVTL
+64 FS
-78 GSKNDP
+78 
-84 CTDAKLELT
+84 
-93 NSPIP
+93 
-98 EGAQI
+98 
-103 KKVSI
+103 
-108 TAKTNNANGATFGL
+108 
-122 QIGGVS
+122 IGGTKGHRKV
-128 SETTLTFDKTKTTQ
+128 KTI
-142 EFTESKVGNVVLVIN
+142 EV
-157 TLNQSNVSLYS
+157 
-168 ISITYEEVAETKC
+168 TYEEGAETKC
-181 AKPTFNLENGKTYT
+181 AT
-195 DAQTLVITSTTAD
+195 
-208 ATIHY
+208 
-213 TINRGEEKTGQPA
+213 
-226 EFTENG
+226 
-232 EYTVD
+232 
-237 AWATK
+237 
-242 DNLTESDHASIKFT
+242 
-256 IAKKCAAPT
+256 PT
-265 FTPAAGFLKLGNA
+265 FTPAAGYLKLGNA

-288 EVYYQYSYN
+288 EIYYQYSYN
-297 GGEYT
+297 EGKYN

-327 GLEDGVSGEQIYEV
+327 GLEDGISGEQTYEV

-351 KNDGTGGNDGK
+351 KNDGTGGNDGR
-362 WSGSIASNDIQYDVT
+362 WNGSIAANDIQYDVT
-377 GWTCQ
+377 GWTCE
-382 NASGANKCAKFGTSS
+382 NAKGANMCAKFGTGGA
-397 KKGTATTPALTD
+397 KGKATTPALTG
-409 LEGDAILTF
+409 LAGDAILTF
-418 KAAPWNTEGGKMS
+418 KAGAWNVTNEKNTLNISITNGTLDKTS
-431 VTISDGTIETSEF
+431 V
-444 ELINNT
+444 ELKKGE
-450 FTEYSVKISGGAT
+450 FTEYTINITGADAT
-463 SKITFTS
+463 SKITF
-470 SEARFFL
+470 EAAEVEDNRFFL

-521 GGQTWTPGS
+521 EGKTWTPGS

-538 ELNLWVKA
+538 ALNLWVKA
-546 TKGSDE
+546 TKDSDE

-572 INITADKTAKTGE
+572 INITADKTAATGE

-597 INATVMDV
+597 MNATVMDV

-653 EFYSNKLTD
+653 EFYSNKLTV
-662 IADFLLYGPECNNL
+662 IADFLLYGPECNKL

-763 IAAISADNQN
+763 IAAIKADNQN
-773 QFVII
+773 QYVII
-778 KDAVLNVKNETFAD
+778 KDAVLNVENKTFAD

-821 YYGYSEAEAAT
+821 YYKPKNAEAAT

-857 PWLAANDKVL
+857 PWLAANDIVL
-867 TEEATE
+867 TEDGSFE
-873 VKDAS
+873 DMNAS

-892 TLVSAE
+892 TLDSGE
-898 TGSSTATVESGA
+898 PSPSTATVESGT
-910 EIVGLIKGEV
+910 EIGFTDGES
-920 YELTVCAVKG
+920 YMLTVCAVKG
-930 GYKSASRQYTF
+930 GYKSASREYLF
-941 TITGSTSSVSSMS
+941 SIGKTSSVSSMS

-959 VFATE
+959 VFAAE
-964 GGVEVVAAEATDVA
+964 GGVEVVADEAAEVA

-990 RVAEDSTLVNVAPG
+990 RVAEGSTLVNVAPG
-1004 FYVVRANGTATK
+1004 FYVVRANDTATK

>member
-27 TWNFAG
+27 TWNFDNFPEDGLAAEKF
-33 RKSGTGA
+33 KSYNLSGEKCASTGGKA
-40 TTSCELKVQSGS
+40 SADIVTVNKYVNITNISFKISKTSKNSKSSVYKVYISENGKSWIYVGASPNYTS
-52 ASGTW
+52 AEIKNGKWTDVSLNFAQDKKTGYV
-57 KITASKK
+57 KIEYT
-64 FSAQTGRGSTSVTL
+64 GSTAERL
-78 GSKNDP
+78 I
-84 CTDAKLELT
+84 DA
-93 NSPIP
+93 
-98 EGAQI
+98 
-103 KKVSI
+103 
-108 TAKTNNANGATFGL
+108 
-122 QIGGVS
+122 
-128 SETTLTFDKTKTTQ
+128 
-142 EFTESKVGNVVLVIN
+142 
-157 TLNQSNVSLYS
+157 
-168 ISITYEEVAETKC
+168 ISITHEEAEG
-181 AKPTFNLENGKTYT
+181 PTP
-195 DAQTLVITSTTAD
+195 VVS
-208 ATIHY
+208 
-213 TINRGEEKTGQPA
+213 
-226 EFTENG
+226 
-232 EYTVD
+232 
-237 AWATK
+237 
-242 DNLTESDHASIKFT
+242 
-256 IAKKCAAPT
+256 KCAAPT
-265 FTPAAGFLKLGNA
+265 FTPAAGYLKLGNA

-288 EVYYQYSYN
+288 EISYQYSYN

-341 GNLVFYESFD
+341 ENWVFYESFD
-351 KNDGTGGNDGK
+351 KNDGTGGNDGQ
-362 WSGSIASNDIQYDVT
+362 WNGNIATSSIKYDVT
-377 GWTCQ
+377 GWTCP

-397 KKGTATTPALTD
+397 KKGTATTPALTG

-470 SEARFFL
+470 SEDRFFL

-530 EYAAATVG
+530 EYTAAAVG
-538 ELNLWVKA
+538 ALNLWVKA
-546 TKGSDE
+546 TKNSDE

-640 NNDKEII
+640 NNDKEIT

-867 TEEATE
+867 TDEVTE

-892 TLVSAE
+892 TLKLADS
-898 TGSSTATVESGA
+898 TSTATVESGA

-941 TITGSTSSVSSMS
+941 IITGSTSSVSSMS
-954 AEGVK
+954 SEGVK
-959 VFATE
+959 VFAAE
-964 GGVEVVAAEATDVA
+964 GGVKVVADEATDVA
-978 VYTVAGQLVRQA
+978 VYTAAGQLVRQA
-990 RVAEDSTLVNVAPG
+990 RVAEGSTLVNVAPG
-1004 FYVVRANGTATK
+1004 FYVVCANGTATK

>member
-1 MKKFYFLFLFA
+1 M
-12 LIASIGNLYAAEKTV
+12 
-27 TWNFAG
+27 
-33 RKSGTGA
+33 
-40 TTSCELKVQSGS
+40 
-52 ASGTW
+52 
-57 KITASKK
+57 
-64 FSAQTGRGSTSVTL
+64 
-78 GSKNDP
+78 
-84 CTDAKLELT
+84 
-93 NSPIP
+93 
-98 EGAQI
+98 
-103 KKVSI
+103 
-108 TAKTNNANGATFGL
+108 
-122 QIGGVS
+122 
-128 SETTLTFDKTKTTQ
+128 
-142 EFTESKVGNVVLVIN
+142 
-157 TLNQSNVSLYS
+157 
-168 ISITYEEVAETKC
+168 
-181 AKPTFNLENGKTYT
+181 
-195 DAQTLVITSTTAD
+195 
-208 ATIHY
+208 
-213 TINRGEEKTGQPA
+213 
-226 EFTENG
+226 
-232 EYTVD
+232 
-237 AWATK
+237 
-242 DNLTESDHASIKFT
+242 
-256 IAKKCAAPT
+256 
-265 FTPAAGFLKLGNA
+265 
-278 ITFTSATADA
+278 
-288 EVYYQYSYN
+288 
-297 GGEYT
+297 
-302 SFVKGTSF
+302 
-310 TPDKEGTYKIIA
+310 
-322 KATKT
+322 
-327 GLEDGVSGEQIYEV
+327 
-341 GNLVFYESFD
+341 
-351 KNDGTGGNDGK
+351 
-362 WSGSIASNDIQYDVT
+362 
-377 GWTCQ
+377 
-382 NASGANKCAKFGTSS
+382 
-397 KKGTATTPALTD
+397 
-409 LEGDAILTF
+409 
-418 KAAPWNTEGGKMS
+418 
-431 VTISDGTIETSEF
+431 
-444 ELINNT
+444 
-450 FTEYSVKISGGAT
+450 
-463 SKITFTS
+463 
-470 SEARFFL
+470 
-477 DEVKVKQVAVATPTI
+477 AVATPTI

-521 GGQTWTPGS
+521 EGKTWTPGS
-530 EYAAATVG
+530 EYTATTVG
-538 ELNLWVKA
+538 ALNLWVKA

-640 NNDKEII
+640 NNDKEIK

-763 IAAISADNQN
+763 IAAIKADNQN

-778 KDAVLNVKNETFAD
+778 KDAVLNVKNKTFAD

-797 VDMYDKKFCTVPAD
+797 VDMYDKKFCTVPAN

-821 YYGYSEAEAAT
+821 YFGYSGAVPAT

-857 PWLAANDKVL
+857 PWLAANDIVL
-867 TEEATE
+867 TE
-873 VKDAS
+873 DGSFGDMNAS

-892 TLVSAE
+892 TLDSGE
-898 TGSSTATVESGA
+898 PSPSTATVESGT
-910 EIVGLIKGEV
+910 EIGFTDGES
-920 YELTVCAVKG
+920 YMLTVCAVKG
-930 GYKSASRQYTF
+930 GYKSASREYLF
-941 TITGSTSSVSSMS
+941 SIGKTSSVSSMS
-954 AEGVK
+954 SEGVK
-959 VFATE
+959 VFAAE
-964 GGVEVVAAEATDVA
+964 GGVEVVAEEATDVA
-978 VYTVAGQLVRQA
+978 VYTAAGQLVRQA
-990 RVAEDSTLVNVAPG
+990 RVAEGSTLVNVAPG

>member
-1 MKKFYFLFLFA
+1 MKKIYFLFLFA
-12 LIASIGNLYAAEKTV
+12 LIASISNLYAAEKTV
-27 TWNFAG
+27 TFDFSTNPGAV
-33 RKSGTGA
+33 SGIKNGEITVSFKTPGVTPVWKGGEIRA
-40 TTSCELKVQSGS
+40 YAKNTITVSS
-52 ASGTW
+52 AKKIKAIKFTFNKDDGN
-57 KITASKK
+57 KITSTP
-64 FSAQTGRGSTSVTL
+64 TGFTDPTWTGESESVVF
-78 GSKNDP
+78 K
-84 CTDAKLELT
+84 
-93 NSPIP
+93 
-98 EGAQI
+98 
-103 KKVSI
+103 
-108 TAKTNNANGATFGL
+108 
-122 QIGGVS
+122 IGGTKGHRKV
-128 SETTLTFDKTKTTQ
+128 KTI
-142 EFTESKVGNVVLVIN
+142 EV
-157 TLNQSNVSLYS
+157 
-168 ISITYEEVAETKC
+168 TYEEGAETQC
-181 AKPTFNLENGKTYT
+181 AT
-195 DAQTLVITSTTAD
+195 
-208 ATIHY
+208 
-213 TINRGEEKTGQPA
+213 
-226 EFTENG
+226 
-232 EYTVD
+232 
-237 AWATK
+237 
-242 DNLTESDHASIKFT
+242 
-256 IAKKCAAPT
+256 PT
-265 FTPAAGFLKLGNA
+265 FTPAAGYLKLGNA

-297 GGEYT
+297 GGEYN

-377 GWTCQ
+377 GWTCP

-397 KKGTATTPALTD
+397 KKGTATTPALTG

-470 SEARFFL
+470 SEDRFFL

-530 EYAAATVG
+530 EYTATTVG
-538 ELNLWVKA
+538 ALNLWVKA

-821 YYGYSEAEAAT
+821 YFGYSGAVPAT

-857 PWLAANDKVL
+857 SWLAANDKVL
-867 TEEATE
+867 TEDGSFE
-873 VKDAS
+873 DINAS

-892 TLVSAE
+892 TLDSGE
-898 TGSSTATVESGA
+898 PSPSTATVESGT
-910 EIVGLIKGEV
+910 EIGFTDGES
-920 YELTVCAVKG
+920 YMLTVCAVKG
-930 GYKSASRQYTF
+930 GYKSASREYMF
-941 TITGSTSSVSSMS
+941 SIGKTSSVSSMS

-959 VFATE
+959 VFAAE

-978 VYTVAGQLVRQA
+978 VYTAAGQLVRQA
-990 RVAEDSTLVNVAPG
+990 RVAEGSTLVNVAPG

>member
-12 LIASIGNLYAAEKTV
+12 LIASIGNLYSAEV
-27 TWNFAG
+27 TD
-33 RKSGTGA
+33 
-40 TTSCELKVQSGS
+40 V
-52 ASGTW
+52 
-57 KITASKK
+57 ITASNLKATGTTYVLFSNVK
-64 FSAQTGRGSTSVTL
+64 VTSEASYSGQSAQTENNTGIIQLNSKKKNSRNIGIVSTVSGGLIKSVSIEVDNSNANTYSVYAKKTAYSAIEDL
-78 GSKNDP
+78 YNDP
-84 CTDAKLELT
+84 KQGNLILESKSTGSLDVAGEYYYIGIRSKS
-93 NSPIP
+93 N
-98 EGAQI
+98 AVKI
-103 KKVSI
+103 KKI
-108 TAKTNNANGATFGL
+108 T
-122 QIGGVS
+122 
-128 SETTLTFDKTKTTQ
+128 
-142 EFTESKVGNVVLVIN
+142 
-157 TLNQSNVSLYS
+157 
-168 ISITYEEVAETKC
+168 ITYV
-181 AKPTFNLENGKTYT
+181 N
-195 DAQTLVITSTTAD
+195 
-208 ATIHY
+208 
-213 TINRGEEKTGQPA
+213 
-226 EFTENG
+226 
-232 EYTVD
+232 
-237 AWATK
+237 
-242 DNLTESDHASIKFT
+242 
-256 IAKKCAAPT
+256 
-265 FTPAAGFLKLGNA
+265 
-278 ITFTSATADA
+278 
-288 EVYYQYSYN
+288 
-297 GGEYT
+297 
-302 SFVKGTSF
+302 
-310 TPDKEGTYKIIA
+310 
-322 KATKT
+322 
-327 GLEDGVSGEQIYEV
+327 
-341 GNLVFYESFD
+341 
-351 KNDGTGGNDGK
+351 
-362 WSGSIASNDIQYDVT
+362 
-377 GWTCQ
+377 
-382 NASGANKCAKFGTSS
+382 SS
-397 KKGTATTPALTD
+397 
-409 LEGDAILTF
+409 
-418 KAAPWNTEGGKMS
+418 
-431 VTISDGTIETSEF
+431 
-444 ELINNT
+444 
-450 FTEYSVKISGGAT
+450 
-463 SKITFTS
+463 
-470 SEARFFL
+470 
-477 DEVKVKQVAVATPTI
+477 VATPTI

-521 GGQTWTPGS
+521 EGKTWTPGS

-538 ELNLWVKA
+538 ALNLWVKA

-640 NNDKEII
+640 NNDKEIT

-740 IELTEPVLT
+740 IELLNPTLT
-749 ETTEGATVD
+749 ETTEGATID

-778 KDAVLNVKNETFAD
+778 KDAVLNVKNKTFAD

-797 VDMYDKKFCTVPAD
+797 VDMFNKEFCTVPAD

-821 YYGYSEAEAAT
+821 YFGYPNNVPAT

-857 PWLAANDKVL
+857 PWLAANDIVL
-867 TEEATE
+867 TEDGSFE
-873 VKDAS
+873 DMNAS

-892 TLVSAE
+892 TLSLDADP
-898 TGSSTATVESGA
+898 STATVESGT
-910 EIVGLIKGEV
+910 EIGFKDGDCCM
-920 YELTVCAVKG
+920 LTVCAVNG
-930 GYKSASRQYTF
+930 GYKSASREYLF
-941 TITGSTSSVSSMS
+941 SIGKTSSVSLMS
-954 AEGVK
+954 SEGVK
-959 VFATE
+959 VFAAE
-964 GGVEVVAAEATDVA
+964 GGVKVVAEEATDVA
-978 VYTVAGQLVRQA
+978 VYTAAGQLVRQA
-990 RVAEDSTLVNVAPG
+990 RVAEGSTLVNVAPG

>member
-12 LIASIGNLYAAEKTV
+12 LIASIGNLYAVEKTV
-27 TWNFAG
+27 TFDFSTNPGAV
-33 RKSGTGA
+33 SGIKNGEITVSFKTPGVTPVWKGGEIRAYAKNTITVSSAKKIKAIKFTFNKDDGNEITSTPTGF
-40 TTSCELKVQSGS
+40 TDP
-52 ASGTW
+52 TW
-57 KITASKK
+57 
-64 FSAQTGRGSTSVTL
+64 TGESESVVF
-78 GSKNDP
+78 K
-84 CTDAKLELT
+84 
-93 NSPIP
+93 
-98 EGAQI
+98 
-103 KKVSI
+103 
-108 TAKTNNANGATFGL
+108 
-122 QIGGVS
+122 IGGTKGHRKV
-128 SETTLTFDKTKTTQ
+128 KTI
-142 EFTESKVGNVVLVIN
+142 EV
-157 TLNQSNVSLYS
+157 
-168 ISITYEEVAETKC
+168 TYEEGAETQC
-181 AKPTFNLENGKTYT
+181 AT
-195 DAQTLVITSTTAD
+195 
-208 ATIHY
+208 
-213 TINRGEEKTGQPA
+213 
-226 EFTENG
+226 
-232 EYTVD
+232 
-237 AWATK
+237 
-242 DNLTESDHASIKFT
+242 
-256 IAKKCAAPT
+256 PT
-265 FTPAAGFLKLGNA
+265 FTPAAGYLKLGNA

-288 EVYYQYSYN
+288 EISYQYSYN

-377 GWTCQ
+377 GWTCEYEK
-382 NASGANKCAKFGTSS
+382 GANKCAKFGTSS

-470 SEARFFL
+470 SEDRFFL

-521 GGQTWTPGS
+521 EGKTWTPGS

-538 ELNLWVKA
+538 ALNLWVKA

-640 NNDKEII
+640 NNDKEIT

-690 VTYANGSNLW
+690 VTFSKDENLW

-740 IELTEPVLT
+740 TIELTEPVLT

-763 IAAISADNQN
+763 ISAIKADNQN
-773 QFVII
+773 QYVII

-792 AAGNT
+792 AVGNK
-797 VDMYDKKFCTVPAD
+797 VDMFDKKFCTVPAD

-821 YYGYSEAEAAT
+821 YYKPKKAEAAT

-841 APTATLGF
+841 TPTATLGF

-867 TEEATE
+867 TDEVTE

-892 TLVSAE
+892 TLKLAE
-898 TGSSTATVESGA
+898 STSTATVESGA
-910 EIVGLIKGEV
+910 EIVGLAKDEV

-930 GYKSASRQYTF
+930 GYKSASRKYMF

-959 VFATE
+959 AFAAE
-964 GGVEVVAAEATDVA
+964 GGVEVVADEAADVA

-990 RVAEDSTLVNVAPG
+990 RVAEGSTLVNVAPG

>member
-12 LIASIGNLYAAEKTV
+12 LIASIGNLYAAEV
-27 TWNFAG
+27 TD
-33 RKSGTGA
+33 
-40 TTSCELKVQSGS
+40 V
-52 ASGTW
+52 
-57 KITASKK
+57 ITASNLKATGTTYVLFSNVK
-64 FSAQTGRGSTSVTL
+64 VTSEASYSGQSAQTGNNTGIIQLNNSKKNDHNIGIVSTVSGGLIKSVSIEVDNSNAKTYSVYAKKTAYSAIEDLYNDPKQGDLILESTST
-78 GSKNDP
+78 GS
-84 CTDAKLELT
+84 
-93 NSPIP
+93 
-98 EGAQI
+98 
-103 KKVSI
+103 V
-108 TAKTNNANGATFGL
+108 
-122 QIGGVS
+122 
-128 SETTLTFDKTKTTQ
+128 
-142 EFTESKVGNVVLVIN
+142 
-157 TLNQSNVSLYS
+157 
-168 ISITYEEVAETKC
+168 
-181 AKPTFNLENGKTYT
+181 
-195 DAQTLVITSTTAD
+195 
-208 ATIHY
+208 
-213 TINRGEEKTGQPA
+213 
-226 EFTENG
+226 
-232 EYTVD
+232 
-237 AWATK
+237 
-242 DNLTESDHASIKFT
+242 
-256 IAKKCAAPT
+256 
-265 FTPAAGFLKLGNA
+265 
-278 ITFTSATADA
+278 
-288 EVYYQYSYN
+288 
-297 GGEYT
+297 
-302 SFVKGTSF
+302 
-310 TPDKEGTYKIIA
+310 
-322 KATKT
+322 
-327 GLEDGVSGEQIYEV
+327 
-341 GNLVFYESFD
+341 
-351 KNDGTGGNDGK
+351 
-362 WSGSIASNDIQYDVT
+362 DVT
-377 GWTCQ
+377 GEYYYI
-382 NASGANKCAKFGTSS
+382 GIRS
-397 KKGTATTPALTD
+397 KKG
-409 LEGDAILTF
+409 
-418 KAAPWNTEGGKMS
+418 
-431 VTISDGTIETSEF
+431 V
-444 ELINNT
+444 
-450 FTEYSVKISGGAT
+450 VKIK
-463 SKITFTS
+463 KITITYINS
-470 SEARFFL
+470 S
-477 DEVKVKQVAVATPTI
+477 VSTPTI

-530 EYAAATVG
+530 EYTATTVG
-538 ELNLWVKA
+538 ALNLWVKA

-572 INITADKTAKTGE
+572 INITADKTAATGE

-857 PWLAANDKVL
+857 PWLAANDIVL
-867 TEEATE
+867 TEDGSFENMN
-873 VKDAS
+873 AS

-892 TLVSAE
+892 TLDSGE
-898 TGSSTATVESGA
+898 PSPSTATVESGT
-910 EIVGLIKGEV
+910 EIGFTDGES
-920 YELTVCAVKG
+920 YMLTVCAVKG
-930 GYKSASRQYTF
+930 GYKSASREYLF
-941 TITGSTSSVSSMS
+941 SIGKTSSVSSMS
-954 AEGVK
+954 VDGVK
-959 VFATE
+959 VFAAE
-964 GGVEVVAAEATDVA
+964 GGVEVVADEAAEVA
-978 VYTVAGQLVRQA
+978 VYTAAGQLVRQA
-990 RVAEDSTLVNVAPG
+990 RVAEGSTLVNVAPG

>member
-27 TWNFAG
+27 TYTFTSKTWAAAEGNWNSLKGGDSKETRGVAVT
-33 RKSGTGA
+33 KAVSGA
-40 TTSCELKVQSGS
+40 SAESPSGFS
-52 ASGTW
+52 
-57 KITASKK
+57 KITSVNMVWSTSGKGAGTINMYISDNKVGSKTVGKSMSNQK
-64 FSAQTGRGSTSVTL
+64 FSVVTDPSNTSGVVKFDVT
-78 GSKNDP
+78 
-84 CTDAKLELT
+84 CTAGT
-93 NSPIP
+93 IY
-98 EGAQI
+98 I
-103 KKVSI
+103 K
-108 TAKTNNANGATFGL
+108 
-122 QIGGVS
+122 
-128 SETTLTFDKTKTTQ
+128 
-142 EFTESKVGNVVLVIN
+142 
-157 TLNQSNVSLYS
+157 S

-181 AKPTFNLENGKTYT
+181 AT
-195 DAQTLVITSTTAD
+195 
-208 ATIHY
+208 
-213 TINRGEEKTGQPA
+213 
-226 EFTENG
+226 
-232 EYTVD
+232 
-237 AWATK
+237 
-242 DNLTESDHASIKFT
+242 
-256 IAKKCAAPT
+256 PT
-265 FTPAAGFLKLGNA
+265 FTPAAGYLKLGNA

-288 EVYYQYSYN
+288 EISYQYSYN

-341 GNLVFYESFD
+341 ENLVFYESFD

-362 WSGSIASNDIQYDVT
+362 WSGSIASNDIQYDVA
-377 GWTCQ
+377 GWTCP

-418 KAAPWNTEGGKMS
+418 KAGAWNVTNEKNTLNISITNGTLDKTS
-431 VTISDGTIETSEF
+431 V
-444 ELINNT
+444 ELKKGE
-450 FTEYSVKISGGAT
+450 FTEYTINITGADAT
-463 SKITFTS
+463 SKITF
-470 SEARFFL
+470 EAAEVEDNRFFL

-506 FATKTDGATLSYSTD
+506 FATKTEGATLSYSTD
-521 GGQTWTPGS
+521 EGKTWTPGS
-530 EYAAATVG
+530 EYTAAAVG
-538 ELNLWVKA
+538 ALNLWVKA
-546 TKGSDE
+546 IKDSDE

-572 INITADKTAKTGE
+572 INITADKKAKTGE

-821 YYGYSEAEAAT
+821 YFGYSGAVPAT

-959 VFATE
+959 VFAAE
-964 GGVEVVAAEATDVA
+964 GGVEVVAEEAAEVA

-990 RVAEDSTLVNVAPG
+990 RVAEGSTLVNVAPG

>member
-12 LIASIGNLYAAEKTV
+12 LIASISNLYAAEKTV
-27 TWNFAG
+27 TFDFSTDPGAVSGIKNGEITVSFDKSAG
-33 RKSGTGA
+33 TTPPKWYANNGGEMRAYAKNTITVSSVKKIKKIEFSFNKGEDKNEITSTPTGFTSPTWTGESESVVFKIGGKSGHR
-40 TTSCELKVQSGS
+40 KVK
-52 ASGTW
+52 T
-57 KITASKK
+57 IE
-64 FSAQTGRGSTSVTL
+64 VTY
-78 GSKNDP
+78 
-84 CTDAKLELT
+84 DA
-93 NSPIP
+93 P
-98 EGAQI
+98 
-103 KKVSI
+103 V
-108 TAKTNNANGATFGL
+108 
-122 QIGGVS
+122 
-128 SETTLTFDKTKTTQ
+128 
-142 EFTESKVGNVVLVIN
+142 
-157 TLNQSNVSLYS
+157 
-168 ISITYEEVAETKC
+168 ETKC
-181 AKPTFNLENGKTYT
+181 ATPTFNLENGKTYT

-377 GWTCQ
+377 GWTCP

-397 KKGTATTPALTD
+397 KKGTATTPALTG

-418 KAAPWNTEGGKMS
+418 KAGAWNVTDEKTTLNISITNGSLGTTS
-431 VTISDGTIETSEF
+431 VTLKKGE
-444 ELINNT
+444 
-450 FTEYSVKISGGAT
+450 FTEYTINITGADAT
-463 SKITFTS
+463 SKITFEA
-470 SEARFFL
+470 SEDKNNRFFL

-521 GGQTWTPGS
+521 EGKTWTPGS

-538 ELNLWVKA
+538 ALNLWVKA

-572 INITADKTAKTGE
+572 INITADKTAATGE

-778 KDAVLNVKNETFAD
+778 KDAVLNVKNKTFAD

-821 YYGYSEAEAAT
+821 YYGYSGAVPAT

-892 TLVSAE
+892 TLDSGE
-898 TGSSTATVESGA
+898 PSPSTATVESGA

-959 VFATE
+959 VFAAE
-964 GGVEVVAAEATDVA
+964 GGVEVVAEEAAEVA
-978 VYTVAGQLVRQA
+978 VYTAAGQLVRQA
-990 RVAEDSTLVNVAPG
+990 RVAEGSTLVNVAPG

>member
-12 LIASIGNLYAAEKTV
+12 LIASISNLYAAEKTV
-27 TWNFAG
+27 TFDFSTDPGAVSGIKNGEIMVSFKTPGVAPVWKESNGGEIRAYAKNTITVSSAKKIKAIKFTFNKDDG
-33 RKSGTGA
+33 NKITSTPTGFTSPTWTGESESVVFKIGGKSGHR
-40 TTSCELKVQSGS
+40 KVK
-52 ASGTW
+52 T
-57 KITASKK
+57 IE
-64 FSAQTGRGSTSVTL
+64 VTY
-78 GSKNDP
+78 
-84 CTDAKLELT
+84 DA
-93 NSPIP
+93 P
-98 EGAQI
+98 
-103 KKVSI
+103 V
-108 TAKTNNANGATFGL
+108 
-122 QIGGVS
+122 
-128 SETTLTFDKTKTTQ
+128 
-142 EFTESKVGNVVLVIN
+142 
-157 TLNQSNVSLYS
+157 
-168 ISITYEEVAETKC
+168 ETKC
-181 AKPTFNLENGKTYT
+181 ATPTFNLENGKTYT
-195 DAQTLVITSTTAD
+195 DAQTLEITSTTAD

-213 TINRGEEKTGQPA
+213 TINGGEEKTGQSA

-242 DNLTESDHASIKFT
+242 DGLTDSEHAPITFT

-297 GGEYT
+297 GGEYN

-327 GLEDGVSGEQIYEV
+327 GFEDGVSEEQIYEV

-351 KNDGTGGNDGK
+351 KNDGTGGNDGQ
-362 WSGSIASNDIQYDVT
+362 WSGNIATNDIQYDVT
-377 GWTCQ
+377 GWTCP

-397 KKGTATTPALTD
+397 KKGTATTPALAD

-470 SEARFFL
+470 SEDRFFL

-538 ELNLWVKA
+538 ALNLWVKA

-640 NNDKEII
+640 NKDKEII

-821 YYGYSEAEAAT
+821 YFGYSGVVPAT

-857 PWLAANDKVL
+857 PWLAANDIVL
-867 TEEATE
+867 TEDGSFE
-873 VKDAS
+873 DMNAS

-892 TLVSAE
+892 TLSLDADP
-898 TGSSTATVESGA
+898 STATVESGT
-910 EIVGLIKGEV
+910 EIGFKDGDCCM
-920 YELTVCAVKG
+920 LTVCAVNG
-930 GYKSASRQYTF
+930 GYKSASREYLF
-941 TITGSTSSVSSMS
+941 SIGKTSSVSSMS
-954 AEGVK
+954 SEGVK
-959 VFATE
+959 VFAAE
-964 GGVEVVAAEATDVA
+964 GGVEVVAEEAAEVA
-978 VYTVAGQLVRQA
+978 VYTAAGQLVRQA
-990 RVAEDSTLVNVAPG
+990 RVAEGSTLVNVAPG

>member
-12 LIASIGNLYAAEKTV
+12 LIASIGNLYAVEKTV
-27 TWNFAG
+27 TFDFSTNPGAV
-33 RKSGTGA
+33 SGIKNGEITVSFKTPGVTPVWKGGEIRA
-40 TTSCELKVQSGS
+40 YAKNTITVSS
-52 ASGTW
+52 AKKIKAIKFTFNKGDGN
-57 KITASKK
+57 KITSTP
-64 FSAQTGRGSTSVTL
+64 TGFTDPTWTGESESVVF
-78 GSKNDP
+78 K
-84 CTDAKLELT
+84 
-93 NSPIP
+93 
-98 EGAQI
+98 
-103 KKVSI
+103 
-108 TAKTNNANGATFGL
+108 
-122 QIGGVS
+122 IGGTKGHRKV
-128 SETTLTFDKTKTTQ
+128 KTI
-142 EFTESKVGNVVLVIN
+142 EV
-157 TLNQSNVSLYS
+157 
-168 ISITYEEVAETKC
+168 TYEEGAETQC
-181 AKPTFNLENGKTYT
+181 AT
-195 DAQTLVITSTTAD
+195 
-208 ATIHY
+208 
-213 TINRGEEKTGQPA
+213 
-226 EFTENG
+226 
-232 EYTVD
+232 
-237 AWATK
+237 
-242 DNLTESDHASIKFT
+242 
-256 IAKKCAAPT
+256 PT
-265 FTPAAGFLKLGNA
+265 FTPAAGYLKLGNA

-288 EVYYQYSYN
+288 EISYQYSYN

-362 WSGSIASNDIQYDVT
+362 WSGSIASNDIQYDVA
-377 GWTCQ
+377 GWTCE
-382 NASGANKCAKFGTSS
+382 NAKGAKMCAKFGTSG

-470 SEARFFL
+470 SEDRFFL

-499 KVGDKIT
+499 SVGDKIT

-521 GGQTWTPGS
+521 EGKTWTPGS
-530 EYAAATVG
+530 EYTAAAVG
-538 ELNLWVKA
+538 ALNLWVKA
-546 TKGSDE
+546 KKDSDE

-572 INITADKTAKTGE
+572 INITADKKAKTGE

-597 INATVMDV
+597 NNATEMDV
-605 VIKKDGK
+605 VIKKDGNEFINK
-612 EFSSDKNLTA
+612 KGLSTEFSTV
-622 EFSKEI
+622 I
-628 TETGTYEIDVTA
+628 TETGTYEINVTA
-640 NNDKEII
+640 NNDNDITE
-647 GDKKTA
+647 GTETA
-653 EFYSNKLTD
+653 KFYSNKLTD

-740 IELTEPVLT
+740 IELLNPTLT
-749 ETTEGATVD
+749 ETTEGATID

-821 YYGYSEAEAAT
+821 YFGYSGAVPAT

-857 PWLAANDKVL
+857 SWLAANDKVL

-898 TGSSTATVESGA
+898 TGTSTATVESGA
-910 EIVGLIKGEV
+910 EIVGLAKGEV

-959 VFATE
+959 VFAAE
-964 GGVEVVAAEATDVA
+964 GGVEVVAEEAAEVA
-978 VYTVAGQLVRQA
+978 VYTAAGQLVRQA
-990 RVAEDSTLVNVAPG
+990 RVAEGSTLVNVAPG
-1004 FYVVRANGTATK
+1004 FYVVRANDTATK